1 MCLSD
6 SLGFIKTTE
15 SVGVVLV
22 FNIEFDVCLT
32 YKTVGYT
39 GKVKAHKRESMNPR
53 KNYQPD
59 NRRNDSC
66 PKTEVGLG
74 IGVCGDIDEK
84 LMHLSSFC
92 PTDTQPSFQ
101 SGT

>member
-1 MCLSD
+1 M
-6 SLGFIKTTE
+6 
-15 SVGVVLV
+15 
-22 FNIEFDVCLT
+22 EFDICLT
-32 YKTVGYT
+32 YKTVGDT
-39 GKVKAHKRESMNPR
+39 GKVKTHKRESMNPS

-59 NRRNDSC
+59 NQRSDSR
-66 PKTEVGLG
+66 PNAEVGLG

-92 PTDTQPSFQ
+92 PMDPQPSIQ